1 MILAVGI
8 AYLFYA
14 TKTKAKRKPEIKKS
28 VLVEVMHAKMMSKK
42 IWVHAN
48 GIVKPTRELSIFP
61 LVSGQ
66 IIDQSKRLVPGGFF
80 KKGDMIVRIDPQDY
94 LFIREQR
101 KAEVETAS
109 FDFKLEQGRGKIAER
124 EWDLLKDDVPEADS
138 NQDLALRKSHLEKTR
153 AVLNAAK
160 SGLEKAELDLKRTV
174 VRAPSNAIVK
184 EEYVDI
190 GRLVSPQVRLATLIG
205 VDQYWVQVSIPVNRL
220 TQIKITETEGEK
232 GSFARIINDL
242 GQGVQVVREG
252 RVEQL
257 MGDLDTVGRLAR
269 LLISVED
276 PLNMSAENGNRNF
289 PLLIGAYVNVEIE
302 GGTVNEAVEIPRS
315 ALHDE
320 DNVWIMDKDDL
331 LEIRQVQITWRLR
344 NTVLITNGIKEGE
357 RIVLSRVYPPVS
369 GTKLRVQGEKKG
381 KDKSLPENPEK

>member
-1 MILAVGI
+1 
-8 AYLFYA
+8 
-14 TKTKAKRKPEIKKS
+14 
-28 VLVEVMHAKMMSKK
+28 
-42 IWVHAN
+42 
-48 GIVKPTRELSIFP
+48 
-61 LVSGQ
+61 
-66 IIDQSKRLVPGGFF
+66 
-80 KKGDMIVRIDPQDY
+80 
-94 LFIREQR
+94 
-101 KAEVETAS
+101 
-109 FDFKLEQGRGKIAER
+109 
-124 EWDLLKDDVPEADS
+124 
-138 NQDLALRKSHLEKTR
+138 LRKSHLEKTR

-174 VRAPSNAIVK
+174 VRAPFNAIVK

-190 GRLVSPQVRLATLIG
+190 GQLVSPQVRLATLIG

>member
-1 MILAVGI
+1 MNKNFKIVLPIIVMILAVGI

-138 NQDLALRKSHLEKTR
+138 IEISHQLFYPSGSCIEKVTPGK
-153 AVLNAAK
+153 N
-160 SGLEKAELDLKRTV
+160 
-174 VRAPSNAIVK
+174 
-184 EEYVDI
+184 
-190 GRLVSPQVRLATLIG
+190 
-205 VDQYWVQVSIPVNRL
+205 
-220 TQIKITETEGEK
+220 K
-232 GSFARIINDL
+232 GCF
-242 GQGVQVVREG
+242 
-252 RVEQL
+252 
-257 MGDLDTVGRLAR
+257 
-269 LLISVED
+269 
-276 PLNMSAENGNRNF
+276 
-289 PLLIGAYVNVEIE
+289 
-302 GGTVNEAVEIPRS
+302 
-315 ALHDE
+315 
-320 DNVWIMDKDDL
+320 KCC
-331 LEIRQVQITWRLR
+331 
-344 NTVLITNGIKEGE
+344 
-357 RIVLSRVYPPVS
+357 
-369 GTKLRVQGEKKG
+369 
-381 KDKSLPENPEK
+381 